1 MSSQRQVF
9 AALIGTVAYGTVIAA
24 AWPLITETPVLAVL
38 IHPVGH
44 LWALTVGAVTIDWVR
59 GRYRLNSREEK
70 LYRAAR
76 VGAFNRMLDV
86 IGWNALIARW
96 RRFDGTRST
105 LGALIRGA
113 CYSENAHVVVALAGA
128 LIAGVALGAG
138 QIAVAA
144 AIVGFGL
151 IAHPYPIA
159 LQRQVRGRALL
170 VASRLDPEAT
180 SVSSVERADPLR

>member
-1 MSSQRQVF
+1 MKPRHRILV
-9 AALIGTVAYGTVIAA
+9 AVLGTALYVLLIAA
-24 AWPLITETPVLAVL
+24 AWPLITSMPALAIG
-38 IHPVGH
+38 IHPLGH
-44 LWALTVGAVTIDWVR
+44 LWVLTIGAVTVDLVPA
-59 GRYRLNSREEK
+59 RYRLGPGEPT
-70 LYRAAR
+70 LYRR
-76 VGAFNRMLDV
+76 MHVRTFNRMLDV

-96 RRFDGTRST
+96 RRFDDTRST
-105 LGALIRGA
+105 LGALIRGTR
-113 CYSENAHVVVALAGA
+113 YSENAHVVVALAGA

-180 SVSSVERADPLR
+180 SVSSVERTDPLR